1 VAFHIFQ
8 VVIHSDADAT
18 CECTSSVTGQCNGLA
33 KYIIDLIP
41 SLNTFFSAN
50 YTTDTLSK
58 AIWQVQGAPLNDQC
72 APQAL
77 LVDVAPALNLSKVPN
92 RTKWTQSA
100 MLWNLVQSQNMSA
113 LSHMRKFILDA
124 PWSSLG
130 QKDEPV
136 TDTSSKFL
144 LSESGFNFDFAE
156 QTVTQPNVSFVT
168 NGAPTSAQIAQVGGT
183 ALSVLDRMYSF
194 AMGKIHKCDMA
205 VS

>member
-1 VAFHIFQ
+1 
-8 VVIHSDADAT
+8 
-18 CECTSSVTGQCNGLA
+18 
-33 KYIIDLIP
+33 
-41 SLNTFFSAN
+41 
-50 YTTDTLSK
+50 
-58 AIWQVQGAPLNDQC
+58 
-72 APQAL
+72 
-77 LVDVAPALNLSKVPN
+77 
-92 RTKWTQSA
+92 